1 MTDTFGH
8 HPWTV
13 QDLVGGVTLGQ
24 VRLPDL
30 QRPFVWSNAKVRDLI
45 DSMYRGYPVGELMFW
60 ENQDEGHAKA
70 IGVGNKAQAT
80 TMQVIDGQQRLTS
93 LYAVVK
99 GLEIWREDYSR
110 ERIRIAFNPLT
121 ERFDVSTP
129 LLERS
134 AEWIADI
141 MTIFD
146 NSIVARSN
154 YLKNLNEDGREVS
167 SDTEVVVET
176 AINRVHSLLKYG
188 FQVVQVKKD
197 VTREQVAEIFVR
209 INSEGVSLQA
219 ADFILT
225 WMSVFWEDGRGQL
238 ERFAR
243 NSRFT
248 PSGIS
253 QITGE
258 KITWTP
264 HNPYLTLTPGQ
275 ILRVVIGY
283 GLHRG
288 RLSDAY
294 NRLRGRD
301 PKTREIK
308 PELREVELAQLKVGQ
323 EKVLKPVNWDEFLKV
338 LERSGFRSSDML
350 TSENT
355 VLYSYVLWLIGREQ
369 HRVAIDDLREVMARW
384 FFVSQLTGRYT
395 NSPESQIQEDISR
408 IELIDGEDSQ
418 AFIVALEEMIVAAAP
433 PDWWTVTLPD
443 NLFTSS
449 TISPAYVAYLAALN
463 ILGAEVLLSTMTV
476 KDWTNP
482 SRRPKKGVEK
492 HHLFPKNYLKK
503 HLEITSAKRINQ
515 VANYAL
521 VEWSD
526 NIDISDDAPN
536 AYWPKQLAKKGL
548 KDGRLISQME
558 WHALPDGWVT
568 MNYDDF
574 LKQRRILMAQV
585 IHEGFGRLTDPGYQ
599 PDLTRADANAGG
611 QTKQVIT
618 LEELVLSGLL
628 PPGTLLSPSEAETET
643 LAEITLDGQISMNE
657 RFYDSPTRAARDD
670 GADINDGWAYW
681 VAYIN
686 DKPIQLDDLR
696 RIAEK
701 SDGAVDTRES

>member
-225 WMSVFWEDGRGQL
+225 WMS
-238 ERFAR
+238 A
-243 NSRFT
+243 S
-248 PSGIS
+248 
-253 QITGE
+253 
-258 KITWTP
+258 
-264 HNPYLTLTPGQ
+264 
-275 ILRVVIGY
+275 
-283 GLHRG
+283 
-288 RLSDAY
+288 
-294 NRLRGRD
+294 
-301 PKTREIK
+301 
-308 PELREVELAQLKVGQ
+308 LA
-323 EKVLKPVNWDEFLKV
+323 
-338 LERSGFRSSDML
+338 
-350 TSENT
+350 T
-355 VLYSYVLWLIGREQ
+355 
-369 HRVAIDDLREVMARW
+369 
-384 FFVSQLTGRYT
+384 
-395 NSPESQIQEDISR
+395 
-408 IELIDGEDSQ
+408 
-418 AFIVALEEMIVAAAP
+418 
-433 PDWWTVTLPD
+433 
-443 NLFTSS
+443 
-449 TISPAYVAYLAALN
+449 
-463 ILGAEVLLSTMTV
+463 
-476 KDWTNP
+476 
-482 SRRPKKGVEK
+482 
-492 HHLFPKNYLKK
+492 
-503 HLEITSAKRINQ
+503 
-515 VANYAL
+515 
-521 VEWSD
+521 
-526 NIDISDDAPN
+526 
-536 AYWPKQLAKKGL
+536 
-548 KDGRLISQME
+548 
-558 WHALPDGWVT
+558 
-568 MNYDDF
+568 
-574 LKQRRILMAQV
+574 
-585 IHEGFGRLTDPGYQ
+585 
-599 PDLTRADANAGG
+599 
-611 QTKQVIT
+611 
-618 LEELVLSGLL
+618 LVLRRLGSLRL
-628 PPGTLLSPSEAETET
+628 PARRSRGPRTTL
-643 LAEITLDGQISMNE
+643 I
-657 RFYDSPTRAARDD
+657 
-670 GADINDGWAYW
+670 
-681 VAYIN
+681 
-686 DKPIQLDDLR
+686 
-696 RIAEK
+696 
-701 SDGAVDTRES
+701 